1 MLAVRYFIVGLLF
14 FCIIVKPEQEDNA
27 FFSKITET
35 LQENAGPCP
44 VYMYFMSSKKMI
56 KGNREFW
63 IDGSETVVNNL
74 KNLLGKNSIKQR

>member
-1 MLAVRYFIVGLLF
+1 MIGLEDYTPE